1 MNDTNDT
8 STEQPEPMDPDE
20 QEEARRELGDAVEQV
35 QLAVQAEREKRAP
48 YVKPTVTALNPGVI
62 VTWNNGERGARFPD
76 QQVAAREALRQR
88 SGLESIQIWDASEF
102 RRPGAKVLEELK
114 AGELADMIPAPD

>member
-20 QEEARRELGDAVEQV
+20 QKKARRELGDAVEQV
-35 QLAVQAEREKRAP
+35 QLAVQAERRAP